1 MANNEQA
8 EGRDFNVLVEQC
20 AGPDRKEQESYLA
33 RVVMKVMIKQYGE
46 GKVFPDSLDLPK
58 IEDFAKKDVQAAW
71 VMLDAIYSCVSK
83 SLLGDSCHMLDIRS
97 EVIKYMLSE
106 LERRQEIQREAGI

>member
-1 MANNEQA
+1 MVNTEQV
-8 EGRDFNVLVEQC
+8 EKEDFNALVVQC
-20 AGPDRKEQESYLA
+20 AGPDRKEQEGYIA
-33 RVVMKVMIKQYGE
+33 RVIMKVMNEQYGE

-106 LERRQEIQREAGI
+106 LERRQEIKREAGI